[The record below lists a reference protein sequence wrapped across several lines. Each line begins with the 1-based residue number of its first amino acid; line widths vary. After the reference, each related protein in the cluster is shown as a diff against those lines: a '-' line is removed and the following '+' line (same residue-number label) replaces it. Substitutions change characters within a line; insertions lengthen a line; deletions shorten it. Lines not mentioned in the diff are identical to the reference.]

1 MDKKELELMVQQLA
15 PCPFCGRD
23 VELVRACNKNALPDA
38 PDVFYIVCPNC
49 GFLTHMEQSKEQA
62 IENCNDG
69 KDCALSKIYKVLP
82 KKCNKQNTHIRRCKY
97 GRRTETMPVLRE

>member
-1 MDKKELELMVQQLA
+1 MCVINKKELELMVQLLA

-69 KDCALSKIYKVLP
+69 KDCALSKIYKVL
-82 KKCNKQNTHIRRCKY
+82 
-97 GRRTETMPVLRE
+97 RELKNAINRILT